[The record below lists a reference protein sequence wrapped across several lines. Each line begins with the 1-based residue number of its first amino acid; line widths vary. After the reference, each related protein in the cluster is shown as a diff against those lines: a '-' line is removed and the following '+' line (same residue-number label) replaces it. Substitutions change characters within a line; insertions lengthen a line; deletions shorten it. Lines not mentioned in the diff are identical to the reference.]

1 MEIIIAVITGLCVAI
16 PSIIATVSANR
27 KDNAIIKYRIDQLDE
42 KVNKHNNL
50 IERMFKVEERI
61 SVIEERMNKYE
72 TQ

>member
-1 MEIIIAVITGLCVAI
+1 MEVIITAVISGLCVAV

-27 KDNAIIKYRIDQLDE
+27 KDNAVVKYRIDDLTA

-61 SVIEERMNKYE
+61 SIIEEKLKKGV
-72 TQ
+72 